1 VTGADARQRAGATG
15 PARTR
20 VEATATCLSWIP
32 PQAVEGM
39 FKLPFGLGVAHYDK
53 PPPDSAPDIAGLLA
67 ADAIRFAN
75 QLRAWIEVRD
85 GEITGYGMSGHG
97 RLGST
102 TVRLGSRA
110 LTFAGVAM
118 PDLITPPEVHPGR
131 VRFAQTAGG
140 HTGAMVPRHIPHPP
154 FVRLTAPI
162 AWTTVALTI
171 NADGSSRAELAGA
184 SCFPR
189 HYLYDA
195 EGNLTHKSALISY
208 RHWLRRAAHEDSPW
222 SGAAKPVP
230 VAHVRGAA
238 ERTLADTILV
248 SGGYRQHRLPA
259 GALLSEAPIAE
270 TEIHVLLDGLLVI
283 EFDGKPIVEV
293 GPGAIFDPA
302 KRTQVS
308 KEHVTVRAKTP
319 CRLAVLARDRLDSDA
334 LLGVATEKTSQL
346 QAYIARAADA
356 GAGTTGAA

>member
-1 VTGADARQRAGATG
+1 MTGADARQRAGATG

-32 PQAVEGM
+32 PQAVEGV

-154 FVRLTAPI
+154 FARLTAPI

-171 NADGSSRAELAGA
+171 HADGSSRAELAGA

-189 HYLYDA
+189 HYLYDT
-195 EGNLTHKSALISY
+195 EGNLTHKSALINY
-208 RHWLRRAAHEDSPW
+208 QRWLRRAERENNPW
-222 SGAAKPVP
+222 RGVAKPVQ
-230 VAHVRGAA
+230 VAHVGGAA
-238 ERTLADTILV
+238 ERSLADAILV

-259 GALLSEAPIAE
+259 GALLSQVPIAE
-270 TEIHVLLDGLLVI
+270 TEVAVLLDGLLVI
-283 EFDGKPIVEV
+283 EFDGKPAVEA

-308 KEHVTVRAKTP
+308 KEHATVRARTP
-319 CRLAVLARDRLDSDA
+319 CRLAVLARGQLDNDA
-334 LLGVATEKTSQL
+334 LLGVATEQISRL
-346 QAYIARAADA
+346 EAYRAQAANA
-356 GAGTTGAA
+356 GPG

>member
-1 VTGADARQRAGATG
+1 MTGADARQRAGATG

-238 ERTLADTILV
+238 ERSLADTILV

-259 GALLSEAPIAE
+259 GALLSLSL
-270 TEIHVLLDGLLVI
+270 IHI
-283 EFDGKPIVEV
+283 
-293 GPGAIFDPA
+293 
-302 KRTQVS
+302 
-308 KEHVTVRAKTP
+308 
-319 CRLAVLARDRLDSDA
+319 
-334 LLGVATEKTSQL
+334 
-346 QAYIARAADA
+346 
-356 GAGTTGAA
+356 

>member
-1 VTGADARQRAGATG
+1 VTGPGARRRAGAAG
-15 PARTR
+15 PGSTR

-32 PQAVEGM
+32 PQAVEGA

-53 PPPDSAPDIAGLLA
+53 PPPDSAPDVAGLLA

-85 GEITGYGMSGHG
+85 GQITNHGMSGHG

-102 TVRLGSRA
+102 TVRMGSRA
-110 LTFAGVAM
+110 LTFAGVAL
-118 PDLITPPEVHPGR
+118 PDLISPPEVHPGR
-131 VRFAQTAGG
+131 VRFTQTAGG
-140 HTGAMVPRHIPHPP
+140 HTGAMVPRHIPHRP

-162 AWTTVALTI
+162 AWSTVALTMY
-171 NADGSSRAELAGA
+171 ADGSSRAELADA

-189 HYLYDA
+189 HYLYDTD
-195 EGNLTHKSALISY
+195 GNLTHKSALINY
-208 RHWLRRAAHEDSPW
+208 RHWLRRAEREDSPW
-222 SGAAKPVP
+222 SGVAHPVP

-238 ERTLADTILV
+238 ERSLADAILV
-248 SGGYRQHRLPA
+248 SGGYRQQRLPA
-259 GALLSEAPIAE
+259 GARLSEAPIAE
-270 TEIHVLLDGLLVI
+270 TEVHVLLDGLLVI
-283 EFDGKPIVEV
+283 EFDGKPIAEV

-308 KEHVTVRAKTP
+308 KEHAIVRAKTP

-334 LLGVATEKTSQL
+334 LLGVATEQISRL
-346 QAYIARAADA
+346 QAYTAQAADA
-356 GAGTTGAA
+356 GTGATGA

>member
-1 VTGADARQRAGATG
+1 VTGPGARQRAGAAR
-15 PARTR
+15 PAGTR

-32 PQAVEGM
+32 PQAVEGV

-53 PPPDSAPDIAGLLA
+53 PPPDSAPDVTGLLA

-85 GEITGYGMSGHG
+85 GEITDYGMSGHG

-102 TVRLGSRA
+102 TMRLGSRA

-118 PDLITPPEVHPGR
+118 PDLVAPPEVHPGR
-131 VRFAQTAGG
+131 VRFTQTAGG

-154 FVRLTAPI
+154 FARLAAPL

-171 NADGSSRAELAGA
+171 HADGSSRAELAGA

-189 HYLYDA
+189 HYLYDTA
-195 EGNLTHKSALISY
+195 GNLTHKSALINY
-208 RHWLRRAAHEDSPW
+208 EHWLRRAERENSPW
-222 SGAAKPVP
+222 SGVAKPVP

-238 ERTLADTILV
+238 ERALADAILV
-248 SGGYRQHRLPA
+248 SGGFRQQHLPA

-270 TEIHVLLDGLLVI
+270 TEVHVLLDGLLVI
-283 EFDGKPIVEV
+283 EFDGKPAVEV

-308 KEHVTVRAKTP
+308 KEHATVRARTP
-319 CRLAVLARDRLDSDA
+319 CRLAVLVRGQLDDDA
-334 LLGVATEKTSQL
+334 LLGVATEQISRL
-346 QAYIARAADA
+346 QAYRAQAANA
-356 GAGTTGAA
+356 GPG

>member
-1 VTGADARQRAGATG
+1 VTGPGARPRAEAAG
-15 PARTR
+15 PGSTR

-53 PPPDSAPDIAGLLA
+53 PPPDSAPDVAGLLA

-75 QLRAWIEVRD
+75 QLQAWVEVRD
-85 GEITGYGMSGHG
+85 GEITDYGMSGHG

-118 PDLITPPEVHPGR
+118 PDLVAPPEVHPGR

-140 HTGAMVPRHIPHPP
+140 HTGAVVPRHVRHAP
-154 FVRLTAPI
+154 FARLTAPI
-162 AWTTVALTI
+162 AWSTVALTI
-171 NADGSSRAELAGA
+171 HADGSSLAELAGA

-189 HYLYDA
+189 HYLYDT

-208 RHWLRRAAHEDSPW
+208 RHWLRRAEHEDSPW
-222 SGAAKPVP
+222 SGVAHPVP
-230 VAHVRGAA
+230 VAHVRDTA
-238 ERTLADTILV
+238 ERSLADVILV

-259 GALLSEAPIAE
+259 GARLSEAPIAE
-270 TEIHVLLDGLLVI
+270 TEVHVLLDGLLVI
-283 EFDGKPIVEV
+283 EFDGKPIAEV

-308 KEHVTVRAKTP
+308 KAHVTVRAKTP
-319 CRLAVLARDRLDSDA
+319 CRLAVLARDLLDSDA
-334 LLGVATEKTSQL
+334 LLGVATEQTSQL
-346 QAYIARAADA
+346 QAYTAKSARH
-356 GAGTTGAA
+356 

>member
-1 VTGADARQRAGATG
+1 MTGPGARRRAGAAG
-15 PARTR
+15 PGSTR

-32 PQAVEGM
+32 PQAVEGV

-53 PPPDSAPDIAGLLA
+53 PPPDSAPDVAGLLA

-75 QLRAWIEVRD
+75 QLQAWIEVRD
-85 GEITGYGMSGHG
+85 GEITNYGMSGHG

-118 PDLITPPEVHPGR
+118 PDLVAPPEVHAGR
-131 VRFAQTAGG
+131 VRFAQTVGG
-140 HTGAMVPRHIPHPP
+140 HTGAVVPRHIPHQP
-154 FVRLTAPI
+154 FMRLTAPI
-162 AWTTVALTI
+162 AWSTVALTI
-171 NADGSSRAELAGA
+171 HADGSARAELAGA

-208 RHWLRRAAHEDSPW
+208 RHWLRRAEHEDSPW
-222 SGAAKPVP
+222 SGVAHPVP

-238 ERTLADTILV
+238 ERSLADTILV

-259 GALLSEAPIAE
+259 GALLSEAPIGEAE
-270 TEIHVLLDGLLVI
+270 VHVLLDGLLEI
-283 EFDGKPIVEV
+283 EFDGKPAVEV

-308 KEHVTVRAKTP
+308 KDHVTVRAKTP

-334 LLGVATEKTSQL
+334 LLGVATEQISQL
-346 QAYIARAADA
+346 RAHAAKAADA
-356 GAGTTGAA
+356 AAETTSA